1 VSSLLKECTL
11 VVPCHNEAER
21 LDVHAYL
28 DVARGDG
35 PRFLFV
41 DDGSK
46 DATAEVLAELH
57 RQRPDRIE
65 VLRLEKNQG
74 KAEAVRRGMLL
85 AIERGA
91 RLVGFWDADL
101 ATPLDALAPMVDI
114 LDADER
120 VDIVL
125 GSRVRLL
132 GRAVERR
139 WQRHVAGRLFATLAS
154 WTLSVPVYDTQ
165 CGSKLFRVND
175 RTEATLT
182 DPFHSR
188 WVFDVEILARYAAKL
203 GFSADALGGRI
214 VELPLERWND
224 VDGSKVR
231 PKDFVTAAADLGW
244 IAWEYRIR
252 R

>member
-1 VSSLLKECTL
+1 MLKECIL

-21 LDVHAYL
+21 LDADAYL
-28 DVARGDG
+28 QAAGDGG

-41 DDGSK
+41 DDGST
-46 DATAEVLAELH
+46 DATAEVLVAL
-57 RQRPDRIE
+57 QRRNPGRIE

-101 ATPLDALAPMVDI
+101 ATPLEALGPMVDI

-165 CGSKLFRVND
+165 CGAKLFRVNE
-175 RTEATLT
+175 RTEATLAE
-182 DPFHSR
+182 PFHSR
-188 WVFDVEILARYAAKL
+188 WVFDVEILARYAREL
-203 GFSADALGGRI
+203 GFSAADLGGRI
-214 VELPLERWND
+214 VELPLERWHD

-231 PKDFVTAAADLGW
+231 PQDFVTAATDLGW
-244 IAWEYRIR
+244 IAWAYRLR
-252 R
+252 K

>member
-1 VSSLLKECTL
+1 MLTECTL

-21 LDVHAYL
+21 LDVDAYL
-28 DVARGDG
+28 ACASDDG

-46 DATAEVLAELH
+46 DDTFAVLEGMR
-57 RQRPDRIE
+57 RQRPGQVQ
-65 VLRLEKNQG
+65 VLRLEQNQG
-74 KAEAVRRGMLL
+74 KAEAVRRGMIL
-85 AIERGA
+85 AIEGGA

-101 ATPLDALAPMVDI
+101 ATPLEALAPMTEI
-114 LDADER
+114 LEADDR

-165 CGSKLFRVND
+165 CGAKLFRVNS
-175 RTEATLT
+175 RTEATLVE
-182 DPFHSR
+182 PFHSR
-188 WVFDVEILARYAAKL
+188 WVFDVEILARYVAEL
-203 GFSADALGGRI
+203 GFSAEDLGGRI
-214 VELPLERWND
+214 VELPLERWHD

-231 PKDFVTAAADLGW
+231 PRDFVTAAADLGW
-244 IAWEYRIR
+244 IAWAYRLR
-252 R
+252 K

>member
-1 VSSLLKECTL
+1 MLTQCTL

-21 LDVHAYL
+21 LDVEAYL
-28 DVARGDG
+28 EHAVDAG
-35 PRFLFV
+35 PNFLFV
-41 DDGSK
+41 DDGST
-46 DATAEVLAELH
+46 DQTHAVLEEMQ
-57 RQRPDRIE
+57 RRRPDKVQ

-74 KAEAVRRGMLL
+74 KAEAVRQGMVL
-85 AIERGA
+85 AIEGGA

-101 ATPLDALAPMVDI
+101 ATPLEALAQMAEV

-154 WTLSVPVYDTQ
+154 WTLSIPVYDTQ
-165 CGSKLFRVND
+165 CGAKLFRVNA
-175 RTEATLT
+175 RTKAILVE
-182 DPFHSR
+182 PFHSR
-188 WVFDVEILARYAAKL
+188 WVFDVEILARYAAEL
-203 GFSADALGGRI
+203 GFSTEDLGGRI
-214 VELPLERWND
+214 VELPLESWKD

-231 PKDFVTAAADLGW
+231 PRDFVTAAADLGW
-244 IAWEYRIR
+244 IAWAYRLR
-252 R
+252 K